1 MSREIGDE
9 DPMPRRQS
17 RHEIVP
23 DVGRR
28 ERIVYQHDR
37 RPSATFT
44 RSVAIDPD
52 ATQVDEFPAHR
63 TNVVGPRPSNKERPT
78 LWRTGAARD
87 K

>member
-1 MSREIGDE
+1 MT
-9 DPMPRRQS
+9 RRQP

-23 DVGRR
+23 HVRRR

-63 TNVVGPRPSNKERPT
+63 TNVVGPRPHNKERPA
-78 LWRTGAARD
+78 LWRASAARG